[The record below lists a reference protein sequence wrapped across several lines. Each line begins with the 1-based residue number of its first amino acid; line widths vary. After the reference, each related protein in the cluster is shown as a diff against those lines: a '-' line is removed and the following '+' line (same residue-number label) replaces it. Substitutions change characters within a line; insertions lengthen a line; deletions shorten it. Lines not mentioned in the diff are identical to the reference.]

1 MLYTKISKTRRV
13 ISSKWRIQ
21 NILIFK
27 IGQNISA
34 TIGYLLNEDGF
45 SKNIM
50 SAIAFEMSLIE
61 RKDYSASE
69 TRQKRTLHSKDTE
82 RTVSNIFTKQ
92 QEV

>member
-1 MLYTKISKTRRV
+1 M
-13 ISSKWRIQ
+13 
-21 NILIFK
+21 
-27 IGQNISA
+27 
-34 TIGYLLNEDGF
+34 NEDGF

-92 QEV
+92 QEVSFGLQDAVLVLRSKRQI

>member
-1 MLYTKISKTRRV
+1 M
-13 ISSKWRIQ
+13 
-21 NILIFK
+21 
-27 IGQNISA
+27 
-34 TIGYLLNEDGF
+34 NEDGF